1 MKSYISLLFIFLSTF
16 AFGKGTIILN
26 VSNLKGKGNLHINIY
41 NNAENFSITGK
52 EYRKKITKVNA
63 KTQTISLGNMPNG
76 VYAIMVFQ
84 DENHDGV
91 LNKDF
96 YGLPTEGY
104 GFSNNFKS
112 IIVAPSFYQTKFRL
126 DGTQE
131 INIKITRPKV
141 QEGYFFKCYSF

>member
-1 MKSYISLLFIFLSTF
+1 MKPYIILLFIFLNTF

-26 VSNLKGKGNLHINIY
+26 VSNLKDKGDLYINIY
-41 NNAENFSITGK
+41 NSAESFSTTGK
-52 EYRKKITKVNA
+52 EYRKKVTKVNA
-63 KTQTISLGNMPNG
+63 KTQTISLENIPKGE
-76 VYAIMVFQ
+76 YAIMIFQ

-112 IIVAPSFYQTKFRL
+112 NIVIPSFRQTKFQL
-126 DGTQE
+126 NEIQE

-141 QEGYFFKCYSF
+141 QEGYFF